1 MTGRR
6 AHAAAILL
14 ALALSVAVGCGSGGD
29 DTSTAG
35 GGGATSKAQFVAAAN
50 KICSEKGKAIQAE
63 AVKILKA
70 GEGGAAKVQTQIAQ
84 QAVIPN
90 LEAEVSALRK
100 MDAPSGDGDQVE
112 HILAAIEDTV
122 NRLNSASPVTIRSSF
137 KANHPYRPGEE
148 IAASY
153 GLTACGH
160 P

>member
-1 MTGRR
+1 M
-6 AHAAAILL
+6 
-14 ALALSVAVGCGSGGD
+14 GCGGGNE
-29 DTSTAG
+29 DTSTPSSSDA
-35 GGGATSKAQFVAAAN
+35 ASKAQFVAAAN
-50 KICSEKGKAIQAE
+50 KICAEKGKAIQAE
-63 AVKILKA
+63 AVKIIKTA
-70 GEGGAAKVQTQIAQ
+70 KGPAAKEQKLIAQ

-90 LEAEVSALRK
+90 LEAEIDALRK
-100 MDAPSGDGDQVE
+100 MGAPSGDSGQVE

-122 NRLNSASPVTIRSSF
+122 SRLSSASPVTVQSSF